1 MTSRKEFMDALYRE
15 YSGKIFDFLYKYSSG
30 NPDVAMD
37 LMQDTFLN
45 FFRKYSD
52 SDLDK
57 EQAIRL
63 LYTIAR
69 NRSIN
74 HSRKFSTVK
83 ESGNPEMQDFQE
95 QKLSFVRKAEL
106 KDLEERLLV
115 CLDELE
121 EDERY
126 ALILRFMED
135 YNLTAIAEIMDISVS
150 TASRLIVKATA
161 KVTEIAERKN
171 LKP

>member
-1 MTSRKEFMDALYRE
+1 
-15 YSGKIFDFLYKYSSG
+15 
-30 NPDVAMD
+30 MD

-52 SDLDK
+52 SDVDR

-74 HSRKFSTVK
+74 YSRKFSTIK
-83 ESGNPEMQDFQE
+83 ESGNSEMQDFQE

-121 EDERY
+121 EDEKY

-135 YNLTAIAEIMDISVS
+135 YSLATIAEIMNISVS
-150 TASRLIVKATA
+150 TVSRLIVKGTA
-161 KVTEIAERKN
+161 KVTEIAEKKN

>member
-1 MTSRKEFMDALYRE
+1 MDALYRE

-30 NPDVAMD
+30 NPEIAMD

-52 SDLDK
+52 TDIDQ

-74 HSRKFSTVK
+74 YSRKFSTVRK
-83 ESGNPEMQDFQE
+83 VEIPKCRSSRNKNF
-95 QKLSFVRKAEL
+95 LS
-106 KDLEERLLV
+106 LERQ
-115 CLDELE
+115 
-121 EDERY
+121 
-126 ALILRFMED
+126 
-135 YNLTAIAEIMDISVS
+135 N
-150 TASRLIVKATA
+150 
-161 KVTEIAERKN
+161 
-171 LKP
+171 

>member
-1 MTSRKEFMDALYRE
+1 
-15 YSGKIFDFLYKYSSG
+15 
-30 NPDVAMD
+30 MD

-52 SDLDK
+52 SNVDR

-74 HSRKFSTVK
+74 YSQKFSTVK
-83 ESGNPEMQDFQE
+83 ENGNSEMGDFQE

-106 KDLEERLLV
+106 KDLEERLLI

-121 EDERY
+121 EDEKY

-135 YNLTAIAEIMDISVS
+135 YSLATIAEIMNISVS
-150 TASRLIVKATA
+150 TVSRLIVKATA
-161 KVTEIAERKN
+161 KVTEIAEKKN

>member
-1 MTSRKEFMDALYRE
+1 
-15 YSGKIFDFLYKYSSG
+15 
-30 NPDVAMD
+30 MD

-52 SDLDK
+52 SNVDR

-74 HSRKFSTVK
+74 YSQKFSTVK
-83 ESGNPEMQDFQE
+83 ENGNSEMEDFQE
-95 QKLSFVRKAEL
+95 QKLSFVRKVEL
-106 KDLEERLLV
+106 KDLEERLLI

-121 EDERY
+121 EDEKY

-135 YNLTAIAEIMDISVS
+135 YSLATIAEIMNISVS
-150 TASRLIVKATA
+150 TVSRLIVKATA
-161 KVTEIAERKN
+161 KVTEIAEKKN

>member
-1 MTSRKEFMDALYRE
+1 
-15 YSGKIFDFLYKYSSG
+15 
-30 NPDVAMD
+30 MD

-52 SDLDK
+52 SDVDR

-74 HSRKFSTVK
+74 YSRKFSTIK
-83 ESGNPEMQDFQE
+83 ESGNSEMQDFQE

-121 EDERY
+121 EDEKY

-135 YNLTAIAEIMDISVS
+135 YSLATIAEIMNISVS
-150 TASRLIVKATA
+150 TVSRLIVKGTA
-161 KVTEIAERKN
+161 KVTEIAEK
-171 LKP
+171 KI

>member
-1 MTSRKEFMDALYRE
+1 
-15 YSGKIFDFLYKYSSG
+15 
-30 NPDVAMD
+30 MD

-52 SDLDK
+52 SDIDR

-74 HSRKFSTVK
+74 YSRKFSTVK
-83 ESGNPEMQDFQE
+83 ESGNSEMQDFQE

-106 KDLEERLLV
+106 KDLEERLLI

-121 EDERY
+121 EDEKY

-135 YNLTAIAEIMDISVS
+135 YSLATIAEIMNISVS
-150 TASRLIVKATA
+150 TVSRLIVKATA
-161 KVTEIAERKN
+161 KVTEIAEKKN

>member
-1 MTSRKEFMDALYRE
+1 
-15 YSGKIFDFLYKYSSG
+15 
-30 NPDVAMD
+30 
-37 LMQDTFLN
+37 MQ
-45 FFRKYSD
+45 
-52 SDLDK
+52 
-57 EQAIRL
+57 E
-63 LYTIAR
+63 
-69 NRSIN
+69 
-74 HSRKFSTVK
+74 
-83 ESGNPEMQDFQE
+83 FQE

-121 EDERY
+121 EDEKY

-135 YNLTAIAEIMDISVS
+135 YNLTTIAEIMSISVS

-161 KVTEIAERKN
+161 KVTEIAEKKN

>member
-1 MTSRKEFMDALYRE
+1 MDALYRE
-15 YSGKIFDFLYKYSSG
+15 YSGKIFDFLYKYSSE
-30 NPDVAMD
+30 NPEIAMD

-52 SDLDK
+52 TDIGQ

-74 HSRKFSTVK
+74 YSRKFSTVK
-83 ESGNPEMQDFQE
+83 ESGNSEMQEFQE

-121 EDERY
+121 EDEKY

-135 YNLTAIAEIMDISVS
+135 YNLTTIAEIMNISVS

-161 KVTEIAERKN
+161 KVTEIAEKKN

>member
-1 MTSRKEFMDALYRE
+1 MTSRKDFMDALYRE
-15 YSGKIFDFLYKYSSG
+15 YSGRIFDFLYKFSSG
-30 NPDVAMD
+30 NPEVAMD

-52 SDLDK
+52 SDIDR

-74 HSRKFSTVK
+74 YSRKFSTVK
-83 ESGNPEMQDFQE
+83 ESGNSEMQDFQE

-121 EDERY
+121 EDEKY

-135 YNLTAIAEIMDISVS
+135 YSLATIAEIMNVSVS
-150 TASRLIVKATA
+150 TVSRLIVKATT
-161 KVTEIAERKN
+161 KVIEIAEKKN

>member
-1 MTSRKEFMDALYRE
+1 
-15 YSGKIFDFLYKYSSG
+15 
-30 NPDVAMD
+30 MD

-52 SDLDK
+52 SNVDR

-74 HSRKFSTVK
+74 YSQKFSTVK
-83 ESGNPEMQDFQE
+83 ENGNSEMEDFQE

-106 KDLEERLLV
+106 KDLEERLLI

-121 EDERY
+121 EDEKY

-135 YNLTAIAEIMDISVS
+135 YSLATIAEIMNISVS
-150 TASRLIVKATA
+150 TVSRLIVKATA
-161 KVTEIAERKN
+161 KVTEIAEKKN

>member
-1 MTSRKEFMDALYRE
+1 
-15 YSGKIFDFLYKYSSG
+15 
-30 NPDVAMD
+30 MD

-52 SDLDK
+52 SNVDR

-74 HSRKFSTVK
+74 YSQQFSTVK
-83 ESGNPEMQDFQE
+83 ENGNSEMEDFQE

-106 KDLEERLLV
+106 KDLEERLLI

-121 EDERY
+121 ENEKY

-135 YNLTAIAEIMDISVS
+135 YSLATIAEIMNISVS
-150 TASRLIVKATA
+150 TVSRLIVKATA
-161 KVTEIAERKN
+161 KVTEIAEKKN

>member
-1 MTSRKEFMDALYRE
+1 
-15 YSGKIFDFLYKYSSG
+15 
-30 NPDVAMD
+30 MD

-52 SDLDK
+52 SDVDR

-74 HSRKFSTVK
+74 YSRKFSTVK
-83 ESGNPEMQDFQE
+83 ESGNSEMQDFQE
-95 QKLSFVRKAEL
+95 EKLSFVRKAEL
-106 KDLEERLLV
+106 KDLEERLLI

-121 EDERY
+121 EDEKY

-135 YNLTAIAEIMDISVS
+135 YSLATIAEIMNISVS
-150 TASRLIVKATA
+150 TVSRLIVKATA
-161 KVTEIAERKN
+161 KVTEIAEKKN

>member
-1 MTSRKEFMDALYRE
+1 
-15 YSGKIFDFLYKYSSG
+15 
-30 NPDVAMD
+30 MD

-52 SDLDK
+52 SNVDR

-74 HSRKFSTVK
+74 YSQKFSTVK
-83 ESGNPEMQDFQE
+83 ENGNSEMEDFQE

-106 KDLEERLLV
+106 KDLEERLLI

-121 EDERY
+121 EDEKY
-126 ALILRFMED
+126 ALILRFMEN
-135 YNLTAIAEIMDISVS
+135 YSLATIAEIMNISVS
-150 TASRLIVKATA
+150 TVSRLIVKATA
-161 KVTEIAERKN
+161 KVTEIAEKKN

>member
-1 MTSRKEFMDALYRE
+1 
-15 YSGKIFDFLYKYSSG
+15 
-30 NPDVAMD
+30 MD

-52 SDLDK
+52 SNVDR

-74 HSRKFSTVK
+74 YSQKFSTVK
-83 ESGNPEMQDFQE
+83 ENGNSEMEDFQE

-106 KDLEERLLV
+106 KDLEERLLI

-121 EDERY
+121 ENEKY

-135 YNLTAIAEIMDISVS
+135 YSLATIAEIMNISVS
-150 TASRLIVKATA
+150 TVSRLIVKATA
-161 KVTEIAERKN
+161 KVTEIAEKKN

>member
-1 MTSRKEFMDALYRE
+1 
-15 YSGKIFDFLYKYSSG
+15 
-30 NPDVAMD
+30 MD

-52 SDLDK
+52 SDVDR

-74 HSRKFSTVK
+74 YSRKFSTVK
-83 ESGNPEMQDFQE
+83 ESGNSEMQDFQE

-121 EDERY
+121 EDEKY

-135 YNLTAIAEIMDISVS
+135 YSLATIAEIMNISVS
-150 TASRLIVKATA
+150 TVSRLIVKGTA
-161 KVTEIAERKN
+161 KVTEIAEKKN